1 MKKIEEYRREKHLTQ
16 QELGKMCGCGLN
28 LISRLENGVTLYE
41 NLKPDLQERIAK
53 VIGVPVQSLYR
64 QTTVREQTCKTYTM
78 PRDELEKML
87 KEKYG
92 DKIGKPRGKIGEV
105 KSRSQTEVDLDEL
118 NATHWDRVRS
128 F

>member
-1 MKKIEEYRREKHLTQ
+1 MRQLEEYRKKKRLTQ
-16 QELGKMCGCGLN
+16 QELGEMCGCGLN

-53 VIGVPVQSLYR
+53 VLRVPVRALYR
-64 QTTVREQTCKTYTM
+64 QTTIREQTCKTYTM
-78 PRDELEKML
+78 PLDELEKML

-92 DKIGKPRGKIGEV
+92 NKIKKPRGKVGEV
-105 KSRSQTEVDLDEL
+105 KRRSQTEVDLDKINE
-118 NATHWDRVRS
+118 AHWGRVRI

>member
-1 MKKIEEYRREKHLTQ
+1 MRQLEEYRKKKRLTQ

-28 LISRLENGVTLYE
+28 LISRLENGVTLYD

-53 VIGVPVQSLYR
+53 VLRVPVRALYR
-64 QTTVREQTCKTYTM
+64 QTTIREQTCKTYTM

-92 DKIGKPRGKIGEV
+92 NKIGEPIGKVGEV
-105 KSRSQTEVDLDEL
+105 KRRSQTEVDLDEI
-118 NATHWDRVRS
+118 NATHWERVRS